1 LPTRAAQFWSSPLAF
16 QPENKAIVGPDFD
29 IVILNEPLCA
39 HHGFTI
45 VAANECFKLDT
56 PAVSRHLA

>member
-1 LPTRAAQFWSSPLAF
+1 LFWSSSLAF
-16 QPENKAIVGPDFD
+16 QPEDKAIVVPDFD

-45 VAANECFKLDT
+45 VPANEFFELDT
-56 PAVSRHLA
+56 PAVFRDLA

>member
-1 LPTRAAQFWSSPLAF
+1 LSWLSSVAF
-16 QPENKAIVGPDFD
+16 QPEDKAIVGPDFD
-29 IVILNEPLCA
+29 VVILNQPLCA

-45 VAANECFKLDT
+45 VAANERFKLDT

>member
-1 LPTRAAQFWSSPLAF
+1 
-16 QPENKAIVGPDFD
+16 
-29 IVILNEPLCA
+29 LNEPLCA

-56 PAVSRHLA
+56 PAVFRDLAEAILWHVIACSARVDAAALSVGMAVVTAA